1 MSAEL
6 GFFSGNGLA
15 AGTSIG
21 SQVGVQITGIVAT
34 GVYTTILTGGLLKLV
49 AALTGGLRFDEEQEQ
64 QGLDISDHDEKGY
77 SM

>member
-1 MSAEL
+1 MSADL
-6 GFFSGNGLA
+6 GIFSVNGLA

-34 GVYTTILTGGLLKLV
+34 GVYTAILTGGLLKLV
-49 AALTGGLRFDEEQEQ
+49 AALTGGLRVDEEQEQ
-64 QGLDISDHDEKGY
+64 HGLDISDHDEKCY

>member
-34 GVYTTILTGGLLKLV
+34 GVYTAILTGGLLKLV
-49 AALTGGLRFDEEQEQ
+49 AALTGGLRVDEGQEQ
-64 QGLDISDHDEKGY
+64 QDPDISDHDEKGY